1 MSIISSFIYL
11 SRTSLY
17 IFWAKLWKKQKK
29 NIKFS
34 NHMPKSKKPFS
45 AQILSNAF
53 HVLRN
58 LMRSQLPFESN
69 TVQKL
74 KILFLLQFGVSRSLN
89 VPSTVWNRFYL
100 FAFYTLK
107 LRIRVLFRIEICAL
121 WMYPSCTFFTH
132 NPLFTVISLVKIN
145 LLAIN
150 TKGVLYELLLT
161 AQT

>member
-1 MSIISSFIYL
+1 
-11 SRTSLY
+11 
-17 IFWAKLWKKQKK
+17 
-29 NIKFS
+29 
-34 NHMPKSKKPFS
+34 MPKSKKTFS

-89 VPSTVWNRFYL
+89 VPSTIGNRFYL

-107 LRIRVLFRIEICAL
+107 LRIRVLFRIEICTL
-121 WMYPSCTFFTH
+121 RMYPSCTFFAH
-132 NPLFTVISLVKIN
+132 NPLFTIVSLVKIN

-150 TKGVLYELLLT
+150 TKCVLYELLLT